1 MINDACISNIIDSM
15 KGNYTKGIHLMDSDF
30 ENEVFTSFHDLA
42 NLIHETKNKLKS
54 NGVTEG
60 EHILF
65 PFETTITHIVTFFA
79 IMTIKAIP
87 LSITALS
94 ATENKKEYISY
105 ITRIK
110 NKFNAT
116 KIFIPEDIGL
126 NLPSDINLLKLDDI
140 KSSEFLIESP
150 HRTETLDD
158 LAFVQ
163 FSSGSTSFPKGVPIT
178 HQKVWTHT
186 NRVINFD
193 KRTCDDNFASWL
205 PLYHDMGLIG
215 GLLSSLVKQNNLY
228 LSPPKV
234 FLFDPLGW
242 LKLLSDKKIAIFP
255 TPNFAIEYI
264 IKLCPDLDEIS
275 HLDLSNLTSIY
286 IGSEPI
292 NPTSLKQ
299 FTSLLANV
307 GLNEKAIVACYGMAE
322 AVLMVTGNHQT
333 GFNTF
338 TDSLGVEYAS
348 VGKPLED
355 IKIKINK
362 TDFSDSH
369 LPAGE
374 ILIKSNDL
382 AQSYYGVE
390 DLLTDKNGYYHSGDI
405 GFVHENELY
414 VIGRIGDRLKVNGK
428 SLFAIDL
435 ERIIDDCAV
444 FKKGNFAVVQVGK
457 NIHAIG
463 VPNTL
468 KILNDSDQFKNKI
481 SDSISAIYNIS
492 IPVGHI
498 HFVRKK
504 SILKT
509 SSGKLKRH
517 NILDLLANNKL
528 SNMSTITYQVD
539 FMRYYLALL
548 RLKLFS

>member
-1 MINDACISNIIDSM
+1 MINDKCISNIIDNM
-15 KGNYTKGIHLMDSDF
+15 KGNYTKGIHLMDGDF
-30 ENEVFTSFHDLA
+30 ENEVFTSYHDLA
-42 NLIHETKNKLKS
+42 NLIHETKNKLKR

-65 PFETTITHIVTFFA
+65 PFETTVTHIVTFFA
-79 IMTIKAIP
+79 IMMMKAIP

-94 ATENKKEYISY
+94 ATANKKEYINY

-116 KIFIPEDIGL
+116 RIFIPEGTEFP
-126 NLPSDINLLKLDDI
+126 LPSGINLLTLNNI
-140 KSSEFLIESP
+140 KNSESLIE
-150 HRTETLDD
+150 HTYFYNNVKD

-163 FSSGSTSFPKGVPIT
+163 FSSGSTSFPKGIPIT
-178 HQKVWTHT
+178 HEKLWNHT
-186 NRVINFD
+186 NRMISFD
-193 KRTCDDNFASWL
+193 KRTCNDNVASWL

-215 GLLSSLVKQNNLY
+215 GLLSSIVKQNNLY

-242 LKLLSDKKIAIFP
+242 LQLLSDKKIAIFP

-264 IKLCPDLDEIS
+264 LKLCSDLNDIS
-275 HLDLSNLTSIY
+275 HLNLSNLTSIY

-292 NPTSLKQ
+292 NPVSLKK
-299 FTSLLANV
+299 FVSIFANV
-307 GLNEKAIVACYGMAE
+307 GLNEKSIITCYGMAE
-322 AVLMVTGNHQT
+322 AVLMVTGNHQS

-338 TDSLGVEYAS
+338 TDSLGVEYVS

-390 DLLTDKNGYYHSGDI
+390 ELLTDKNGYYHSGDV
-405 GFVHENELY
+405 GFIHENELY
-414 VIGRIGDRLKVNGK
+414 VIGRIGDRLKVNGQ
-428 SLFAIDL
+428 SIFAIDL
-435 ERIIDDCAV
+435 ERIIDNCAV
-444 FKKGNFAVVQVGK
+444 FKKGNFAVVQVDK

-468 KILNDSDQFKNKI
+468 KILNDSDHFKNKI

-492 IPVGHI
+492 IPVENI

-517 NILDLLANNKL
+517 NILYLLTNNKL
-528 SNMSTITYQVD
+528 SNMSFITYQVD
-539 FMRYYLALL
+539 LMRYYLALL
-548 RLKLFS
+548 RLKLSS